1 MRPMILVTA
10 PVETRSGYG
19 NHSRDICQALIEMD
33 KYDVRIQSV
42 RWGSTPPNAL
52 EKDNPIHQEINKRI
66 LRQPSLEK
74 QPDLHLH
81 IVIPNEFQAIGK
93 INIGMTAGIE
103 HTIPPASWVEGCNR
117 MDMVVFTSEFSRNGF
132 ASVTFDKL
140 DNNSKQVVG
149 QLKLEK
155 PTEVLFEGAD
165 TNIYKEVNE
174 ISPTLSGKFS
184 KIEED
189 FCFLFVGHWLSG
201 NLGEDRKD
209 IGMLLKV
216 FYTMFKNKKN
226 QPALILK
233 TSGAGFS
240 IMDRNEMMKKIRL
253 VKDSMRGDK
262 LPNVY
267 LLHGDLTDEEM
278 NQMYNHPKVKAHL
291 TFTHGEGFG
300 RPLLEASFSGKPILA
315 PLWSG
320 QKDFLNKDYI
330 VELPHT
336 LTKVPKSAFPKE
348 FSNND
353 AYWATVNYALAS
365 RAIKNVFN
373 DYDKFK
379 LKGKKLMIVNRELF
393 SHEAMKEKLEKI
405 IDKEL
410 EGVSQPVKL
419 TLPKLKKKGSSSQ
432 KSNEIKLPKLKK
444 V

>member
-42 RWGSTPPNAL
+42 RWGATPPNAL

-81 IVIPNEFQAIGK
+81 IVIPNEFQPIAK

-117 MDMVVFTSEFSRNGF
+117 MDMTIFTSQFSRSSF
-132 ASVTFDKL
+132 ANVKFDKL
-140 DNNSKQVVG
+140 DNKTKQVQG
-149 QLKLEK
+149 ELKLEK

-165 TNIYKEVNE
+165 TNVYKEVNE
-174 ISPTLSGKFS
+174 VSPLLSGKFS

-209 IGMLLKV
+209 IGMMLKV

-240 IMDRNEMMKKIRL
+240 IMDRNEMMKKIKL
-253 VKDSMRGDK
+253 VKDSMKGDK

-278 NQMYNHPKVKAHL
+278 NQLYNHPKVKAHL

-300 RPLLEASFSGKPILA
+300 RPMLEATLSGKPMIA
-315 PLWSG
+315 PISTG
-320 QKDFLNKDYI
+320 QADFLHKEYT
-330 VELPHT
+330 VELPHEM
-336 LTKVPKSAFPKE
+336 TKVPANAFPKDYGNPE
-348 FSNND
+348 ALWS
-353 AYWATVNYALAS
+353 TVNYGMAGKLMEDVYQ
-365 RAIKNVFN
+365 N
-373 DYDKFK
+373 YDKYK
-379 LKGKKLMIVNRELF
+379 LKAKKQMIVNKEMF
-393 SHEAMKEKLEKI
+393 SHEAMKQKLDDI
-405 IDKEL
+405 ISPLIAK
-410 EGVSQPVKL
+410 VPQPVELKL
-419 TLPKLKKKGSSSQ
+419 PSLKKEPKKLKLPTLKKG
-432 KSNEIKLPKLKK
+432 
-444 V
+444 

>member
-216 FYTMFKNKKN
+216 FYTIFKNKKN

-300 RPLLEASFSGKPILA
+300 RPMLEATLSGKPMLA
-315 PLWSG
+315 PISTG
-320 QKDFLNKDYI
+320 QADFLHKEYT
-330 VELPHT
+330 VELPHEM
-336 LTKVPKSAFPKE
+336 TKVPASAFPKDYGNSE
-348 FSNND
+348 ALWS
-353 AYWATVNYALAS
+353 TVNYGMAGKLMEDVYQ
-365 RAIKNVFN
+365 N
-373 DYDKFK
+373 YDKYK
-379 LKGKKLMIVNRELF
+379 LKAKKQMIVNKEMF
-393 SHEAMKEKLEKI
+393 SHEAMKQKLEDIISPLISKI
-405 IDKEL
+405 P
-410 EGVSQPVKL
+410 QPVELKL
-419 TLPKLKKKGSSSQ
+419 PSLKKEPKKLKLPTLKKG
-432 KSNEIKLPKLKK
+432 
-444 V
+444 

>member
-1 MRPMILVTA
+1 MILVTA

-216 FYTMFKNKKN
+216 FYTIFKNKKN

-240 IMDRNEMMKKIRL
+240 IMDRNEMMKKIKL
-253 VKDSMRGDK
+253 VRDNMKGDK

-300 RPLLEASFSGKPILA
+300 RPMLEATLSGKPMLA
-315 PLWSG
+315 PISTG
-320 QKDFLNKDYI
+320 QADFLHKEYT
-330 VELPHT
+330 VELPHEM
-336 LTKVPKSAFPKE
+336 TKVPASAFPKDYGNSE
-348 FSNND
+348 ALWS
-353 AYWATVNYALAS
+353 TVNYGMAGKLMEDVYQ
-365 RAIKNVFN
+365 N
-373 DYDKFK
+373 YDKYK
-379 LKGKKLMIVNRELF
+379 LKAKKQMIVNKEMF
-393 SHEAMKEKLEKI
+393 SHEAMKQKLEDIISPLISKI
-405 IDKEL
+405 P
-410 EGVSQPVKL
+410 QPVELKL
-419 TLPKLKKKGSSSQ
+419 PSLKKEPKKLKLPTLKKG
-432 KSNEIKLPKLKK
+432 
-444 V
+444 

>member
-216 FYTMFKNKKN
+216 FYTIFKNKKN

-278 NQMYNHPKVKAHL
+278 NQLYNHPKVKAHL

-300 RPLLEASFSGKPILA
+300 RPMLEATLSGKPMLA
-315 PLWSG
+315 PISTG
-320 QKDFLNKDYI
+320 QADFLHKEYT
-330 VELPHT
+330 VELPHEM
-336 LTKVPKSAFPKE
+336 TKVPASAFPKDYGNSE
-348 FSNND
+348 ALWS
-353 AYWATVNYALAS
+353 TVNYGMAGKLMEDVYQ
-365 RAIKNVFN
+365 N
-373 DYDKFK
+373 YDKYK
-379 LKGKKLMIVNRELF
+379 LKAKKQMIVNKEMF
-393 SHEAMKEKLEKI
+393 SHEAMKQKLDDIISPIISKI
-405 IDKEL
+405 P
-410 EGVSQPVKL
+410 QPVELKL
-419 TLPKLKKKGSSSQ
+419 PSLKKEPKKLKLPTLKKG
-432 KSNEIKLPKLKK
+432 
-444 V
+444 

>member
-1 MRPMILVTA
+1 MILVTA

-216 FYTMFKNKKN
+216 FYTIFKNKKN

-240 IMDRNEMMKKIRL
+240 IMDRNEMMKKIKL
-253 VKDSMRGDK
+253 VRDNMKGDK
-262 LPNVY
+262 LPSVY

-300 RPLLEASFSGKPILA
+300 RPMLEATLSGKPMLA
-315 PLWSG
+315 PISTG
-320 QKDFLNKDYI
+320 QADFLHKEYT
-330 VELPHT
+330 VELPHEM
-336 LTKVPKSAFPKE
+336 TKVPASAFPKDYGNSE
-348 FSNND
+348 ALWS
-353 AYWATVNYALAS
+353 TVNYGMAGKLMEDVYQ
-365 RAIKNVFN
+365 N
-373 DYDKFK
+373 YDKYK
-379 LKGKKLMIVNRELF
+379 LKAKKQMIVNKEMF
-393 SHEAMKEKLEKI
+393 SHEAMKQKLDDIISPIISKI
-405 IDKEL
+405 P
-410 EGVSQPVKL
+410 QPVELKL
-419 TLPKLKKKGSSSQ
+419 PSLKKEPKKLKLPTLKKG
-432 KSNEIKLPKLKK
+432 
-444 V
+444 

>member
-216 FYTMFKNKKN
+216 FYTIFKNKKN

-253 VKDSMRGDK
+253 VRDSMRGDK

-300 RPLLEASFSGKPILA
+300 RPMLEATLSGKPMLA
-315 PLWSG
+315 PISTG
-320 QKDFLNKDYI
+320 QADFLHKEYT
-330 VELPHT
+330 VELPHEM
-336 LTKVPKSAFPKE
+336 TKVPASAFPKDYGNSE
-348 FSNND
+348 ALWS
-353 AYWATVNYALAS
+353 TVNYGMAGKLMEDVYQ
-365 RAIKNVFN
+365 N
-373 DYDKFK
+373 YDKYK
-379 LKGKKLMIVNRELF
+379 LKAKKQMIVNKEMF
-393 SHEAMKEKLEKI
+393 SHEAMKQKLEDIISPLISKI
-405 IDKEL
+405 P
-410 EGVSQPVKL
+410 QPVELKL
-419 TLPKLKKKGSSSQ
+419 PSLKKEPKKLKLPTLKKG
-432 KSNEIKLPKLKK
+432 
-444 V
+444 